1 MEDSQTNH
9 DDLKDTHKSLL
20 SALAQRANEW
30 TVLDDLNDE
39 ERKALYSTSL
49 NEIISFG
56 FPEVIRKLKLESYA
70 KFLVTLEEEIKF
82 PLMFRPTPAMIFNL
96 NEISFLGTKPMKE
109 HAERVKSNLIQVVT
123 KEINRKYCA
132 DTPLIHLSDGE
143 FNVLLSLRPLLD
155 GVKYPDTVLTLH
167 WKVIESKLDTHLDK
181 LATDHDLEIEDVRW
195 IIRLEM
201 DVNSP
206 EFISIKALKL
216 RKLNEKYMIERLSK
230 KYDTQSDVHDLT
242 ETEKKFLDKLNVIRS
257 NYPPVVE
264 CLHWKVRHIFL
275 CKAFDDFKA
284 GTLTGHSLELM
295 PKKLAYLMSN
305 DRVPDKTKD
314 KAREFNKILMS
325 KKMFTYKSCMDNYTT

>member
-1 MEDSQTNH
+1 MEASQTNH
-9 DDLKDTHKSLL
+9 DDLYDRHISLL
-20 SALAQRANEW
+20 SAIARRANEW

-39 ERKALYSTSL
+39 ERKALDIKGL
-49 NEIISFG
+49 NEIISFD

-143 FNVLLSLRPLLD
+143 FNVLLTLRPLLD
-155 GVKYPDTVLTLH
+155 GVKYPDTVLALH

-181 LATDHDLEIEDVRW
+181 LATDHDLEIENIRW
-195 IIRLEM
+195 IIRLQT

-206 EFISIKALKL
+206 EFIRNKALKL
-216 RKLNEKYMIERLSK
+216 RKLNEKYVIERLSK
-230 KYDTQSDVHDLT
+230 KYDMQSDVHDLT
-242 ETEKKFLDKLNVIRS
+242 ETEKIVLDRLDVIRN

-264 CLHWKVRHIFL
+264 SLHWKVTHIFL
-275 CKAFDDFKA
+275 CKEFDDFKA
-284 GTLTGHSLELM
+284 RKLSGHSLELM
-295 PKKLAYLMSN
+295 PKKLKFLMTN
-305 DRVPDKTKD
+305 ERLPDKTKD
-314 KAREFNKILMS
+314 KAREFNKILM
-325 KKMFTYKSCMDNYTT
+325 